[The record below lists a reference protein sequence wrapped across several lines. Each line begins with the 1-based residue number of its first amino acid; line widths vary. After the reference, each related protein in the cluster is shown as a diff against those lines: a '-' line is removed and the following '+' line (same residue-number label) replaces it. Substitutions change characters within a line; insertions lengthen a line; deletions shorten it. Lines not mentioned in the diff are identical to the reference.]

1 MASEHDL
8 ADYFAA
14 VLPKL
19 VEVGATGAMLW
30 CWADYSSELWQQP
43 PCDEAWHERFF
54 GMVRPDGTLKPH
66 ADVIRQFAASKP
78 QVQAPSRRAHLTV
91 DAEEFYRDPSTHLK
105 QSFIAFAGAD
115 RLKSH

>member
-1 MASEHDL
+1 MASEQDL

-30 CWADYSSELWQQP
+30 CWADYSSELWTLP
-43 PCDEAWHERFF
+43 PCNEAWHERFF

-66 ADVIRQFAASKP
+66 AEVVRAFAASNP
-78 QVQAPSRRAHLTV
+78 QVQTATKVVTLTV
-91 DAEEFYRDPSTHLK
+91 DAETYYQRPAEHLK
-105 QSFIAFAGAD
+105 DAFIAFAGAD
-115 RLKSH
+115 RLKLT